1 MGRINDRLG
10 VKKTRGYTIEN
21 IFVDMEKESQRK
33 IL

>member
-1 MGRINDRLG
+1 MGRINDRFG
-10 VKKTRGYTIEN
+10 VKKTRGYTIQN

>member
-1 MGRINDRLG
+1 MRNINKVDLIY
-10 VKKTRGYTIEN
+10 RGYTIQN